1 MILEI
6 LLALPVSDKTFFYK
20 QKILEG
26 KKIKIGQI
34 VKVRF
39 RNREQIGIV
48 LKVPKKVSINRKLS
62 DIEFSYENYFFNEE
76 ILKSINFLSKY
87 TCNSLSIILK
97 NFLSGF
103 KENFKKLEL
112 IYHNHDFKAP
122 ILSEEQKNALS
133 SIKKKNQ
140 NSFSVISLYG
150 VTGSGKTRVYMN
162 LVKDKI
168 QKNFQCLILVP
179 EIILTK
185 EWVNEI
191 FNDFGIV
198 AEIYHSSIKASQKA
212 KIWNHIMLNKSIL
225 IIGTRSSLFLP
236 FKNLGIIVVDEEHD
250 PSYKQEDKLI
260 MNARDFAIIRAKNSN
275 CPIILSSATPSIENV
290 YNCKKN
296 KFLEIQMLKRAN
308 KVPLPNIQI
317 IDMKKEKNI
326 ISDKLI
332 LQIKKN
338 ISLRLQT
345 MIFINKRGYTSF
357 TLCKNCG
364 FIKQCPNCNVSLVL
378 HNFINKES
386 FLLCHHCSYRKKFV
400 NYCNNCKSES
410 SIIFPGEGIEKIYE
424 EIQKKFSGSKSI
436 FISSD
441 SIKKKAN
448 LNSILKEIINNE
460 VDIIVGTQILSKGH
474 NFPYLKTVGILNI
487 DHFLND
493 FDFRSYE
500 KCFQQIIQVSGRAGR
515 KDQVGNVIIQTY
527 QPDHLVFKNCQNYS
541 FKNFYD
547 QEIERRKKFE
557 HPPFSNFISLIITS
571 INDNKSRQFGNFLSN
586 NLKKNF
592 KHTGVFGPAPAVIS
606 MKNKKYRY
614 RLLIKLKKN
623 YALQSNV
630 KEFIKKFKVPSEIKL
645 YIDVDPISF
654 L

>member
-26 KKIKIGQI
+26 KKTKIGQI

-39 RNREQIGIV
+39 RNKEQIGIV
-48 LKVPKKVSINRKLS
+48 LKIPKKVSINKKLS

-112 IYHNHDFKAP
+112 IYHNHDFREP
-122 ILSEEQKNALS
+122 ILSEEQKKALS

-198 AEIYHSSIKASQKA
+198 AEIYHSSIKESQKA

-332 LQIKKN
+332 LQIEKN

-357 TLCKNCG
+357 TLCKKCG

-386 FLLCHHCSYRKKFV
+386 FLLCHHCSYREKFT
-400 NYCNNCKSES
+400 NYCNSCKSES

-527 QPDHLVFKNCQNYS
+527 QPDHLVFKNCKNYS

-571 INDNKSRQFGNFLSN
+571 INDYKSRQFSNFLSN

-592 KHTGVFGPAPAVIS
+592 KHTDIFGPAPAVIS

>member
-26 KKIKIGQI
+26 KKTKIGQI

-39 RNREQIGIV
+39 RNKEQIGIV
-48 LKVPKKVSINRKLS
+48 LKIPKKVSINKKLS

-76 ILKSINFLSKY
+76 ILKSISFLSKY

-112 IYHNHDFKAP
+112 IYHNHDFREP
-122 ILSEEQKNALS
+122 ILSEEQKKALS

-191 FNDFGIV
+191 FDDFGIV

-296 KFLEIQMLKRAN
+296 KFLEIQMLKRVN
-308 KVPLPNIQI
+308 KVALPNIQI

-338 ISLRLQT
+338 ISLRHQT

-386 FLLCHHCSYRKKFV
+386 FLLCHHCSYREKFA

>member
-26 KKIKIGQI
+26 KKTKIGQI

-39 RNREQIGIV
+39 RNKEQIGIV
-48 LKVPKKVSINRKLS
+48 LKIPKKVSINKKLS

-162 LVKDKI
+162 LVKDKL

-198 AEIYHSSIKASQKA
+198 AEIYHSSIKESQKA

-386 FLLCHHCSYRKKFV
+386 FLLCHHCSYREKFV
-400 NYCNNCKSES
+400 NYCNSCKSES

-571 INDNKSRQFGNFLSN
+571 INENNSRQFGNFLSN

-592 KHTGVFGPAPAVIS
+592 KHTDIFGPAPAVIS

-623 YALQSNV
+623 FALQSNV

>member
-26 KKIKIGQI
+26 QKTKIGQI

-39 RNREQIGIV
+39 RNKEQIGIV
-48 LKVPKKVSINRKLS
+48 LKIPKKVSINKKLS
-62 DIEFSYENYFFNEE
+62 DIESSYENYFFNEE

-198 AEIYHSSIKASQKA
+198 AEIYHSSIKESQKA

-290 YNCKKN
+290 YNCKKK
-296 KFLEIQMLKRAN
+296 KFLEIQMLKRVN

-357 TLCKNCG
+357 TLCKKCG

-378 HNFINKES
+378 HNFINKAS
-386 FLLCHHCSYRKKFV
+386 FLLCHHCSYREKFA
-400 NYCNNCKSES
+400 NFCNNCKSES

-571 INDNKSRQFGNFLSN
+571 INENNSRQFGNFLSN

-592 KHTGVFGPAPAVIS
+592 KHTDIFGPAPAVIS

>member
-6 LLALPVSDKTFFYK
+6 LLALPISDKTFFYK
-20 QKILEG
+20 KKKLE
-26 KKIKIGQI
+26 KNNPKIGQI
-34 VKVRF
+34 VEVKF
-39 RNREQIGIV
+39 RGKKQVGIV
-48 LKVPKKVSINRKLS
+48 LKIPKKIGINKKLS
-62 DIEFSYENYFFNEE
+62 EIELSYENYLFNQE
-76 ILKSINFLSKY
+76 IIESSYFLSRY

-103 KENFKKLEL
+103 KKNSKKLEL
-112 IYHNHDFKAP
+112 LDHHHSFKLP
-122 ILSEEQKNALS
+122 ILSEEQRKAIS
-133 SIKKKNQ
+133 SINKKDI
-140 NSFSVISLYG
+140 NSFSVISLFG
-150 VTGSGKTRVYMN
+150 ITGSGKTRVYMN
-162 LVKDKI
+162 IVKEKLK
-168 QKNFQCLILVP
+168 KNFQCLILVP

-191 FNDFGIV
+191 FIDFGIT
-198 AEIYHSSIKASQKA
+198 AEIYHSSIKSSQKA
-212 KIWNHIMLNKSIL
+212 KIWNHVILNKSIL

-260 MNARDFAIIRAKNSN
+260 INAKDFAIIRAKNSN

-290 YNCKKN
+290 YNCEKK
-296 KFLEIQMLKRAN
+296 KFLEIKMSKRVN
-308 KVPLPNIQI
+308 GTPLPDIQI
-317 IDMKKEKNI
+317 VDMKKEKDL
-326 ISDKLI
+326 ISKELVI
-332 LQIKKN
+332 QIEKN
-338 ISLRLQT
+338 LRSKLQT

-357 TLCKNCG
+357 TLCKKCG

-378 HNFINKES
+378 HNFINQDS
-386 FLLCHHCSYRKKFV
+386 FLLCHHCSYREKFK
-400 NYCNNCKSES
+400 NYCSSCESEN

-424 EIQKKFSGSKSI
+424 EIKKKFSHSKSI

-441 SIKKKAN
+441 SVKNKAN
-448 LNSILKEIINNE
+448 FNSILKEIINNE

-493 FDFRSYE
+493 FDFRSFE

-515 KDQVGNVIIQTY
+515 KDQVGIVLIQTF
-527 QPDHLVFKNCQNYS
+527 QPDHLVFENCKKYS
-541 FKNFYD
+541 FKKFYD

-571 INDNKSRQFGNFLSN
+571 ISDAKGRQFSIFLSN

-592 KHTGVFGPAPAVIS
+592 KYADIFGPAPAVIS

-614 RLLIKLKKN
+614 RLLIKLRKN
-623 YALQSNV
+623 YTLQSHI
-630 KEFIKKFKVPSEIKL
+630 KEFIKKFRVPPEMKL
-645 YIDVDPISF
+645 YIDVDPVNF

>member
-26 KKIKIGQI
+26 QKTKIGQI

-39 RNREQIGIV
+39 RNKEQIGIV
-48 LKVPKKVSINRKLS
+48 LKIPKKVSINKKLS

-357 TLCKNCG
+357 TLCKKCG

-386 FLLCHHCSYRKKFV
+386 FLLCHHCSYREKFV

-571 INDNKSRQFGNFLSN
+571 INENNSRQFGNFLSN

-592 KHTGVFGPAPAVIS
+592 KHTDIFGPAPAVIS

-623 YALQSNV
+623 FALQSNV

>member
-26 KKIKIGQI
+26 KKTKIGQI

-48 LKVPKKVSINRKLS
+48 LKIPKKIGINKKLS
-62 DIEFSYENYFFNEE
+62 NIEFSYENYFFNEE

-112 IYHNHDFKAP
+112 FYHNHDFKTP
-122 ILSEEQKNALS
+122 ILSEEQKKALS
-133 SIKKKNQ
+133 SINKKNQ
-140 NSFSVISLYG
+140 DSFSVISLNG

-162 LVKDKI
+162 LVKNKL

-191 FNDFGIV
+191 FNDFGII

-212 KIWNHIMLNKSIL
+212 KIWHHIMLNKSIL

-260 MNARDFAIIRAKNSN
+260 INARDFAIIRAKNSN

-308 KVPLPNIQI
+308 KVPLPNIQMV
-317 IDMKKEKNI
+317 DMKKEKNI
-326 ISDKLI
+326 ISQELI

-338 ISLRLQT
+338 INLRLQT

-386 FLLCHHCSYRKKFV
+386 FLLCHHCSYREKFA

-424 EIQKKFSGSKSI
+424 EIKKKFSGSKST

-441 SIKKKAN
+441 SIKKKKN
-448 LNSILKEIINNE
+448 LNSILKEIINNQ

-541 FKNFYD
+541 FKSFYD

-571 INDNKSRQFGNFLSN
+571 INDNKSRQFGNYLSN

-592 KHTGVFGPAPAVIS
+592 KHTDIFGPAPAVIS

-630 KEFIKKFKVPSEIKL
+630 KEFIKKFKVPSEVKL

>member
-6 LLALPVSDKTFFYK
+6 LLALPISDKTFFYK
-20 QKILEG
+20 KSIFEE
-26 KKIKIGQI
+26 KEPKIGQI
-34 VKVRF
+34 VKVNF
-39 RNREQIGIV
+39 RNKKQIGIV
-48 LKVPKKVSINRKLS
+48 FKIPEKIDINKKLS
-62 DIEFSYENYFFNEE
+62 EIESSFENYSFNKE
-76 ILKSINFLSKY
+76 IMESINFLSKY
-87 TCNSLSIILK
+87 TCNSLSIVLK

-103 KENFKKLEL
+103 KESSKKLKL
-112 IYHNHDFKAP
+112 LNYHHDFKCP
-122 ILSEEQKNALS
+122 ILSEEQKKALS
-133 SIKKKNQ
+133 IIKEN
-140 NSFSVISLYG
+140 NIGTFNVLSLYG

-162 LVKDKI
+162 LVKEKLK
-168 QKNFQCLILVP
+168 KNFQCLILVP

-185 EWVNEI
+185 EWVGEI
-191 FNDFGIV
+191 FNDFGIT

-212 KIWNHIMLNKSIL
+212 RIWNHIILSKPIL

-260 MNARDFAIIRAKNSN
+260 INARDFAIIRAKNSN
-275 CPIILSSATPSIENV
+275 CPIILSSATPSIENI
-290 YNCKKN
+290 YNCKKK
-296 KFLEIQMLKRAN
+296 KFIEIQMSKRVN
-308 KVPLPNIQI
+308 RVPLPEINI
-317 IDMKKEKNI
+317 IDMKKEKNK
-326 ISDKLI
+326 ISKELI
-332 LQIKKN
+332 FQIKKN
-338 ISLRLQT
+338 LISNLQT
-345 MIFINKRGYTSF
+345 MIFINKRGYASF
-357 TLCKNCG
+357 TLCKKCE

-378 HNFINKES
+378 HNFVNKES
-386 FLLCHHCSYRKKFV
+386 FLLCHHCSYREKFK
-400 NYCNNCKSES
+400 NYCNNCESEN

-424 EIQKKFSGSKSI
+424 EVQKIFPDSKSI

-441 SIKKKAN
+441 SVKKKAN

-474 NFPYLKTVGILNI
+474 NFPHLKTVGIINI

-493 FDFRSYE
+493 FDFRSFE

-515 KDQVGNVIIQTY
+515 KDQAGNVLIQTF
-527 QPDHLVFKNCQNYS
+527 QPEHLVFENCKKYS

-571 INDNKSRQFGNFLSN
+571 ASDIKSRKFSNFLSN
-586 NLKKNF
+586 DLKKKF
-592 KHTGVFGPAPAVIS
+592 KQADIFGPAPAVIS
-606 MKNKKYRY
+606 MKNKRYRY

-623 YALQSNV
+623 YSLQYDV
-630 KEFIKKFKVPSEIKL
+630 KKFIKKLKVPLEVKL
-645 YIDVDPISF
+645 YIDVDPINF

>member
-1 MILEI
+1 MPLEI

-20 QKILEG
+20 RKILE
-26 KKIKIGQI
+26 KYKPKIGQI
-34 VKVRF
+34 VKVKF
-39 RNREQIGIV
+39 RNKEQIGIV
-48 LKVPKKVSINRKLS
+48 LKIPQKININKKLLE
-62 DIEFSYENYFFNEE
+62 IESSYENYFFNEE
-76 ILKSINFLSKY
+76 IIESINFLSKY

-103 KENFKKLEL
+103 KENLKRLQLVDYNHKFKL
-112 IYHNHDFKAP
+112 P
-122 ILSEEQKNALS
+122 TLSDEQKKALS
-133 SIKKKNQ
+133 SIKKKVQ
-140 NSFSVISLYG
+140 NSFNVISLYG

-162 LVKDKI
+162 LVREKLK
-168 QKNFQCLILVP
+168 KKFQCLILVP

-191 FNDFGIV
+191 FDDFGID
-198 AEIYHSSIKASQKA
+198 AEIYHSSIKASKKA
-212 KIWNHIMLNKSIL
+212 KIWNHIILNKSIL

-260 MNARDFAIIRAKNSN
+260 INARDFAIIRAKNSN

-296 KFLEIQMLKRAN
+296 KFIEIQMLKRVN

-317 IDMKKEKNI
+317 VDMRKEKNL
-326 ISDKLI
+326 ISEELTQ
-332 LQIKKN
+332 QIKKN
-338 ISLRLQT
+338 LHLNLQT

-357 TLCKNCG
+357 TLCKQCG
-364 FIKQCPNCNVSLVL
+364 FIKQCPNCNVSMVL
-378 HNFINKES
+378 HNYINKES
-386 FLLCHHCSYRKKFV
+386 FLLCHHCSYREKFT
-400 NYCNNCKSES
+400 NYCNNCDSEG

-424 EIQKKFSGSKSI
+424 EIQKKFSDSKSI

-441 SIKKKAN
+441 STKNKAN
-448 LNSILKEIINNE
+448 LNSTLKEIINND
-460 VDIIVGTQILSKGH
+460 VNIIVGTQILSKGH
-474 NFPYLKTVGILNI
+474 NFPHLKTVGILNI

-493 FDFRSYE
+493 FDFRSFE

-515 KDQVGNVIIQTY
+515 KDQEGNVVIQTF

-541 FKNFYD
+541 FKNFYE
-547 QEIERRKKFE
+547 QEIERRRKFE

-571 INDNKSRQFGNFLSN
+571 ISDTKSWQFSIFLSN
-586 NLKKNF
+586 NLKKKF
-592 KHTGVFGPAPAVIS
+592 KHTDVFGPAPAVIS
-606 MKNKKYRY
+606 MKNNKYRY
-614 RLLIKLKKN
+614 RVLIKLKKN
-623 YALQSNV
+623 YALQTNV
-630 KEFIKKFKVPSEIKL
+630 KEFIRKLKVPSEVKL

>member
-26 KKIKIGQI
+26 QKTKIGQI

-39 RNREQIGIV
+39 RNKEQIGIV
-48 LKVPKKVSINRKLS
+48 LKIPKKVSINKKLS

-162 LVKDKI
+162 LVKEKL
-168 QKNFQCLILVP
+168 QKKFQCLILVP

-185 EWVNEI
+185 EWVKEI

-296 KFLEIQMLKRAN
+296 KFLEIQMLKRVN
-308 KVPLPNIQI
+308 KVALPNIQI

-332 LQIKKN
+332 LQIEKN

-357 TLCKNCG
+357 TLCKKCG

-386 FLLCHHCSYRKKFV
+386 FLLCHHCSYREKFT
-400 NYCNNCKSES
+400 NYCNSCKSES

-571 INDNKSRQFGNFLSN
+571 INENNSRQFGNFLSN

-592 KHTGVFGPAPAVIS
+592 KHTDIFGPAPAVIS

-623 YALQSNV
+623 FALQSNV